1 MFNEEFNKVA
11 GAAKAKNELL
21 KNNKVGYLVSAML
34 AGLFV
39 GMAIMLIFTI
49 GGLLS
54 SAGSPATKIV
64 MGIAFG
70 GALSLVVMAGSELF
84 TGTL

>member
-1 MFNEEFNKVA
+1 MFNEEFYKVA

-49 GGLLS
+49 GG
-54 SAGSPATKIV
+54 
-64 MGIAFG
+64 
-70 GALSLVVMAGSELF
+70 
-84 TGTL
+84 